1 MSLNKQPRLR
11 KTRLRAF
18 TLVECLVALA
28 ILGVATLTMAQVYSA
43 VARMSRDNE
52 FMNISLSEQ
61 MKYVEARSEINSEAI
76 QIPSVSGTITP
87 ESTDHKINTTRYRV
101 FISGGPV
108 DNATGA
114 VDSAYDDYEYEY
126 GVDTYILLSRDG
138 HDTAAGDA
146 GYDWD
151 GLYDETNSK
160 LRYKYLLPSSP
171 V

>member
-1 MSLNKQPRLR
+1 
-11 KTRLRAF
+11 
-18 TLVECLVALA
+18 VALA

-61 MKYVEARSEINSEAI
+61 MKYVEARSATNSEAVV
-76 QIPSVSGTITP
+76 IPSVSGTITG
-87 ESTDHKINTTRYRV
+87 ESSDHKINTSRYRV

-108 DNATGA
+108 DSTGA
-114 VDSAYDDYEYEY
+114 VDSDYEDFEYEY
-126 GVDTYILLSRDG
+126 GVDMYILYSRDVNDLTDG
-138 HDTAAGDA
+138 ET
-146 GYDWD
+146 GYAWD
-151 GLYDETNSK
+151 GMYDESEAK